1 MSDGLMPAIS
11 QAGGPD
17 QRAAENVRS
26 MLPPA
31 WCFGNSPMP
40 MTFTFGRFRLL
51 AISGL
56 VTISAPPPS
65 LITQQSSRC
74 SGDATMGDFTT
85 SSTVTT
91 SRSMACGLYCA

>member
-1 MSDGLMPAIS
+1 MS
-11 QAGGPD
+11 
-17 QRAAENVRS
+17 
-26 MLPPA
+26 PPA
-31 WCFGNSPMP
+31 WCFGDSPTP
-40 MTFTFGRFRLL
+40 ITFTFGRFRLL

-74 SGDATMGDFTT
+74 SGVATIGDFTT

-91 SRSMACGLYCA
+91 SRSMACGLCCA

>member
-1 MSDGLMPAIS
+1 MS
-11 QAGGPD
+11 
-17 QRAAENVRS
+17 
-26 MLPPA
+26 PPA
-31 WCFGNSPMP
+31 WCFGASPTP
-40 MTFTFGRFRLL
+40 MTFTSGRFRLL

-74 SGDATMGDFTT
+74 SGVATIGDFTT

-91 SRSMACGLYCA
+91 SRSIACGLCCA